1 MNTCLKKQWKKI
13 SIVENIFFVLI
24 TGSLSYVLYRII
36 LDIVKM
42 DENRPEVTDSMIEK
56 AYQDQVMDSFDAE
69 YDNIDWEDD
78 G

>member
-1 MNTCLKKQWKKI
+1 MNR
-13 SIVENIFFVLI
+13 IVENIFFVLI

-56 AYQDQVMDSFDAE
+56 AYQDQVMDSFDSE
-69 YDNIDWEDD
+69 YDSIDWEDD
-78 G
+78 E